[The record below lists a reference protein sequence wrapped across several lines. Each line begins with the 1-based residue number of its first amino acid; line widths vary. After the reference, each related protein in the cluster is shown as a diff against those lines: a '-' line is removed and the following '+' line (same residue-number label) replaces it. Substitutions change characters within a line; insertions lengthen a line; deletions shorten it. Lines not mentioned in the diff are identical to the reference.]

1 MTAPSTV
8 ADGEAFAD
16 GLYALVYQH
25 GPKEMNRAQH
35 DALAGALLETAIEW
49 VKAHNRA
56 VKRQRHNPIPSSP
69 NGDPQRRDDP

>member
-8 ADGEAFAD
+8 ADGEAFAG

-35 DALAGALLETAIEW
+35 DALAEALLETAIEW

-56 VKRQRHNPIPSSP
+56 VKRQ
-69 NGDPQRRDDP
+69 QRRADP